1 MGVLPFW
8 LPQTRQSE
16 ERFFWMIVSVS
27 MGTKPKNPACRKAG
41 YFYLATGRRRLAKP
55 EESADWAKRKD
66 RPSISAEPV
75 LLSQFHEN

>member
-27 MGTKPKNPACRKAG
+27 MGTKPNV
-41 YFYLATGRRRLAKP
+41 
-55 EESADWAKRKD
+55 
-66 RPSISAEPV
+66 V
-75 LLSQFHEN
+75 LMARIHTLWSSLLVLTLWTLSC